1 MKILLFLIKI
11 VASKVFVIGFFECIM
26 RIILILN
33 ELIII
38 YKTLLKGLIMMKNFF
53 HYLGSVDQDLKFLLV
68 LAVTISSMTATSVLA
83 NEVNVYSARKGYLI
97 QPLVDAF
104 QNQTDIKVNVI
115 SGKAKVLQKRIKQE
129 GKNTRA
135 DVLLT
140 VDAGN
145 LFNAKK
151 DGLLRRIN
159 SSKLNYLIPGYL
171 RDDEGYWYG
180 LSIRSRVIMYN
191 PEKVKPSE
199 LSTYEDL
206 GSKKWSNRICI
217 RSSSNIYNQSLLAS
231 IISHNGEIEAEK
243 WAKSVKNNFSKD
255 PKGNDRTQMTS
266 VVLGECDI
274 TVANTYYLGKWI
286 ASEKDNERKYAEKI
300 SVFFPN
306 QADRGAHINISG
318 AAVMKYSKNYKN
330 AITFLEFLASDEAQK
345 LYAQANHEYPIRDNI
360 PVSDIVSSWGF
371 PFKKDTLNL
380 DELGINNSKA
390 VMIFDRIGWK

>member
-1 MKILLFLIKI
+1 MSEIIIFLQDINEKHSMSYIMKILLFLIKI

-243 WAKSVKNNFSKD
+243 WAKNVKNNFSKD
-255 PKGNDRTQMTS
+255 PKGNDR
-266 VVLGECDI
+266 
-274 TVANTYYLGKWI
+274 
-286 ASEKDNERKYAEKI
+286 
-300 SVFFPN
+300 
-306 QADRGAHINISG
+306 
-318 AAVMKYSKNYKN
+318 
-330 AITFLEFLASDEAQK
+330 
-345 LYAQANHEYPIRDNI
+345 
-360 PVSDIVSSWGF
+360 
-371 PFKKDTLNL
+371 
-380 DELGINNSKA
+380 
-390 VMIFDRIGWK
+390 